1 MEDLRF
7 VLHEWQIITNN
18 SMVLNTI
25 QGCGIY
31 FVHIPEQ
38 VTVPRQI
45 QFDVDE
51 VNLIKNLGFIID

>member
-18 SMVLNTI
+18 SMVLNII

-38 VTVPRQI
+38 VTVHRQI
-45 QFDVDE
+45 QFDVD
-51 VNLIKNLGFIID
+51 

>member
-1 MEDLRF
+1 
-7 VLHEWQIITNN
+7 
-18 SMVLNTI
+18 MVLNTI

-51 VNLIKNLGFIID
+51 VNLIKNLGFIIDWMENSLQIRVCQVI